1 MYKLKYLK
9 YKLKYE
15 QLKSQLVQQ
24 TGGSDIPDL
33 TNYIDLP
40 IGINFECGKII
51 THILDKCGDKCVGW
65 ANCQI
70 GMDAPYH
77 GRVADE
83 THRSLGRSEL
93 NFPGYQEDKLIEN
106 LTQIF
111 EHCKLSFPDKKII
124 IQIARGR
131 SGIQMFEEVLKPIL
145 EKKQITNYHVLYG
158 YRSGDYFACGELN
171 EQFVFINI
179 GMFAVLTQP
188 ENIYVGELCNPVLT
202 WNILDYDGKFKFN
215 ETPTNFSHD
224 SKNILNNYPGIKKIK
239 LFGIADNMKFITPDV
254 YAQNSIQELIDY
266 ASQF

>member
-9 YKLKYE
+9 YKTKYE
-15 QLKSQLVQQ
+15 KLKSQFIQN
-24 TGGSDIPDL
+24 GGSDS
-33 TNYIDLP
+33 TNFIDLP

-83 THRSLGRSEL
+83 THRNLGRSEK
-93 NFPGYQEDKLIEN
+93 NFPGYQENALIKN

-111 EHCKLSFPDKKII
+111 NYSKQTYPETKII

-131 SGIQMFEEVLKPIL
+131 SYKQMFDEVIKPIL
-145 EKKQITNYHVLYG
+145 DELFITNYHVSNG
-158 YRSGDYFACGELN
+158 YKSVDYFACDKDNLN

-202 WNILDYDGKFKFN
+202 WNILDYDGRFIYEEN
-215 ETPTNFSHD
+215 PYNFATHN
-224 SKNILNNYPGIKKIK
+224 KNILNHFSNIKKIK
-239 LFGIADNMKFITPDV
+239 LFGIADNMKFVTPDV
-254 YAQNSIQELIDY
+254 YSQTSVQELIDY
-266 ASQF
+266 ATKY